1 MCTTMRYV
9 FAPHIHRAV
18 RMDLEPGI
26 SVIDFVWTLWGITLR
41 VPTAV
46 KVSVVPER
54 TWIQQ
59 QLASPRGAERNQNG
73 VTWSEIFWNLDTLL

>member
-1 MCTTMRYV
+1 MIRTFNWNTSLCTTMRHV
-9 FAPHIHRAV
+9 FAPYIHRAV

-26 SVIDFVWTLWGITLR
+26 SVIDFVWTLWVIRLR

-46 KVSVVPER
+46 KVSVVLER

-59 QLASPRGAERNQNG
+59 QLASPVVLSGIRMG
-73 VTWSEIFWNLDTLL
+73 

>member
-1 MCTTMRYV
+1 MCTTMRHV

-26 SVIDFVWTLWGITLR
+26 SVIDFVWTLWVIRLR

-46 KVSVVPER
+46 KVSVVPRSRQHETTSGERER

-59 QLASPRGAERNQNG
+59 QLASPVVLSGISMG
-73 VTWSEIFWNLDTLL
+73 